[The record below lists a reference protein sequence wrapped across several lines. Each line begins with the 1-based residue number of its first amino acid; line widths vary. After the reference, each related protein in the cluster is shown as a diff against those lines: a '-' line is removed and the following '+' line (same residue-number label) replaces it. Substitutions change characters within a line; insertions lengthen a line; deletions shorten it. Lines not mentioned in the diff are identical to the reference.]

1 VSDHAAQTDGLTGKV
16 ALVTGAARG
25 QGRSHAVRLAEEGA
39 DVVALDLLEDIA
51 SVPYPLATKADL
63 EETARLVGATGHRVI
78 ARPADVRDFD
88 SVKDAVNE
96 AIETFG
102 RLDVVC
108 ANAGIISY
116 GAGHELSEEMWADM
130 IAVNLTGVWHTL
142 KATVAPMLAAGTG
155 GSIVITSSMA
165 GLKGL
170 AHTAHYTAAKHGVV
184 GLMKVFATELA
195 PHGIRVNCVHPSS
208 VNTDMLHNE
217 ATYNLFR
224 PGLEHAT
231 LDDAMT
237 GFRYVHTMS
246 TPWLEPADVS
256 EAVVWLASDR
266 SRFVTGISLPVDA
279 GFLLR

>member
-1 VSDHAAQTDGLTGKV
+1 MTDVGRLAGKV

-39 DVVALDLLEDIA
+39 DIVAIDIADDIA
-51 SVPYPLATKADL
+51 SVPYKLATKADL
-63 EETARLVGATGHRVI
+63 EETARLVGEAGREVLC
-78 ARPADVRDFD
+78 ARADVRDLD
-88 SVKDAVNE
+88 EVEEVAAE
-96 AIETFG
+96 AMARFG
-102 RLDVVC
+102 RLDIVC

-116 GAGHELSEEMWADM
+116 ASGHELSEQAWSDVV
-130 IAVNLTGVWHTL
+130 AVNLTGVWHTL
-142 KATVAPMLAAGTG
+142 KACVPHMVSGGNG

-170 AHTAHYTAAKHGVV
+170 ANTAHYTAAKHGVV

-195 PHGIRVNCVHPSS
+195 SQRIRVNCVHPTS

-217 ATYNLFR
+217 PTYNLFR

-231 LDDAMT
+231 LNDAMD
-237 GFRYVHTMS
+237 GFHFVNSMPV
-246 TPWLEPADVS
+246 PWVEPSDVS
-256 EAVVWLASDR
+256 AAVAWLASDE

>member
-1 VSDHAAQTDGLTGKV
+1 MTDAGRLAGRV

-39 DVVALDLLEDIA
+39 DVVAIDLLEDIA

-63 EETARLVGATGHRVI
+63 DETARLVKAAGGEI
-78 ARPADVRDFD
+78 LCARADVRHFD
-88 SVKDAVNE
+88 EVREVAAE
-96 AIETFG
+96 AAERFG

-108 ANAGIISY
+108 ANAGIVSY
-116 GAGHELSEEMWADM
+116 APGDALSEQAWSDV

-142 KATVAPMLAAGTG
+142 KACVPHMVSAGHG

-170 AHTAHYTAAKHGVV
+170 ANTAHYAAAKHGVV

-195 PHGIRVNCVHPSS
+195 SQGIRVNCVHPTS
-208 VNTDMLHNE
+208 VNTEMLHNE

-224 PGLEHAT
+224 PGREHAT
-231 LDDAMT
+231 LDDAME
-237 GFRYVHTMS
+237 GFHFVNSMP
-246 TPWLEPADVS
+246 TPWVEPADVS
-256 EAVVWLASDR
+256 DAVAWLASDE

>member
-1 VSDHAAQTDGLTGKV
+1 MTDAGRLAGRV

-39 DVVALDLLEDIA
+39 DVVAIDLLEDIA
-51 SVPYPLATKADL
+51 SVPYHLATKADL
-63 EETARLVGATGHRVI
+63 DETARLVEAAGREVLCTR
-78 ARPADVRDFD
+78 ADVRDFD
-88 SVKDAVNE
+88 EVKEVAAE
-96 AIETFG
+96 AAERFG
-102 RLDVVC
+102 RLDIVC
-108 ANAGIISY
+108 ANAGIVSY
-116 GAGHELSEEMWADM
+116 APGDALSEQAWSDV

-142 KATVAPMLAAGTG
+142 KACVPHMVSAGHG

-170 AHTAHYTAAKHGVV
+170 ANTAHYTAAKHGVV

-195 PHGIRVNCVHPSS
+195 PQRIRVNCVHPTS
-208 VNTDMLHNE
+208 VNTEMLHNE

-231 LDDAMT
+231 LEDAMD
-237 GFRYVHTMS
+237 GFHFVNSMP
-246 TPWLEPADVS
+246 TPWVEPADVS
-256 EAVVWLASDR
+256 DAVAWLASDE

>member
-1 VSDHAAQTDGLTGKV
+1 MSRLAGKV
-16 ALVTGAARG
+16 AVVTGAARG

-39 DVVALDLLEDIA
+39 DIVAIDALEDIA
-51 SVPYPLATKADL
+51 TLPYPLATKADL
-63 EETARLVGATGHRVI
+63 EETERLISATGRQVI
-78 ARPADVRDFD
+78 CRRADVRDFD
-88 SVKDAVNE
+88 GVKEVAVE
-96 AIETFG
+96 AVDRFG
-102 RLDVVC
+102 RLDIVC
-108 ANAGIISY
+108 ANAGIVSY
-116 GAGHELSEEMWADM
+116 APGHQLSEQTWADV

-142 KATVAPMLAAGTG
+142 KACVPLMLAAGHG

-170 AHTAHYTAAKHGVV
+170 ANTAHYTAAKHGVV

-195 PHGIRVNCVHPSS
+195 PDRIRVNCVHPTS

-231 LDDAMT
+231 LEDAME
-237 GFRYVHTMS
+237 GFRYVNSMP
-246 TPWLEPADVS
+246 TPWVEPSDVS
-256 EAVVWLASDR
+256 DAVAWLASDEA
-266 SRFVTGISLPVDA
+266 RFVTGISLPVDA

>member
-1 VSDHAAQTDGLTGKV
+1 MTDVGRLAGRV

-39 DVVALDLLEDIA
+39 DVVAIDLLEDIA
-51 SVPYPLATKADL
+51 SVPYPMATKADL
-63 EETARLVGATGHRVI
+63 DETARLVEAAGREVLS
-78 ARPADVRDFD
+78 ARADVRDFD
-88 SVKDAVNE
+88 EVKEVAAGAVE
-96 AIETFG
+96 RFG
-102 RLDVVC
+102 RMDIVC
-108 ANAGIISY
+108 ANAGIVSY
-116 GAGHELSEEMWADM
+116 APGHALSEQAWSDV

-142 KATVAPMLAAGTG
+142 KACVPHMVSAGHG

-170 AHTAHYTAAKHGVV
+170 ANTAHYSAAKHGVV

-195 PHGIRVNCVHPSS
+195 SQRIRVNCVHPTS
-208 VNTDMLHNE
+208 VNTEMLHNE

-231 LDDAMT
+231 LDDAMD
-237 GFRYVHTMS
+237 GFHFVNSMP
-246 TPWLEPADVS
+246 TPWVEPADVS
-256 EAVVWLASDR
+256 NAVAWLASDE
-266 SRFVTGISLPVDA
+266 SRFVTGISLAVDA